1 MFNKKEYNKQWAK
14 DNRERMNKWSREW
27 RKNNPE
33 KYKKYNKQ
41 RYEERKQYIDELM
54 DDIKQKYFPVEETYN
69 GVPISKI
76 KVGLTD

>member
-1 MFNKKEYNKQWAK
+1 MKTKLQRGEKFEKMWEELSKRYGNYWSAFDVRKGNDVEYK
-14 DNRERMNKWSREW
+14 
-27 RKNNPE
+27 
-33 KYKKYNKQ
+33 
-41 RYEERKQYIDELM
+41 YIDELM